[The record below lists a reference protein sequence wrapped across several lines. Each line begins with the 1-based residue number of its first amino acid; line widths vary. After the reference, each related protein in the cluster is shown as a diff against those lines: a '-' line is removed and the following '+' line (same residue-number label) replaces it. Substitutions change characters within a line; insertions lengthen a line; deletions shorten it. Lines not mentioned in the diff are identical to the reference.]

1 MRLFT
6 DSEAT
11 LESIA
16 SSKQIE
22 RKTLRLTVV
31 DLKERLVDG
40 EIYSYSWLPTQS
52 MWTDMM
58 MKEMRLPLVMED
70 VILKTVVNLPKT
82 GQ

>member
-16 SSKQIE
+16 SSKIE

-31 DLKERLVDG
+31 ELKERLVDG

-52 MWTDMM
+52 M
-58 MKEMRLPLVMED
+58 
-70 VILKTVVNLPKT
+70 
-82 GQ
+82 

>member
-16 SSKQIE
+16 SSKIE

-31 DLKERLVDG
+31 ELKERLVDG
-40 EIYSYSWLPTQS
+40 EIYSYSWLPTQR
-52 MWTDMM
+52 MWMDMM
-58 MKEMRLPLVMED
+58 TKDMGHPLAMED
-70 VILKTVVNLPKT
+70 VIMKNVINLPKT